1 MVAIGVACQVS
12 SHPAPTPLP
21 SPTPHK
27 PVASA
32 VLQSADVPPSL
43 KPCSASGDID
53 AYLTELQTADSA
65 LAGRMRQQWRSLKK
79 AGAQAGA
86 ISLFASEAAA
96 CSKELGAGGTAKA
109 AASIVIAFG
118 DEGQADRAWLAGV
131 FGFVP
136 PVPGESP
143 PGMVRGAATGLGPSS
158 WTYNRAPVRLASWR
172 RTVFIAL
179 VVLTNLDGNTF
190 QAAASAVDARIH

>member
-1 MVAIGVACQVS
+1 MVAIGAACQVS
-12 SHPAPTPLP
+12 SRTAPTPFAT
-21 SPTPHK
+21 PTPHR
-27 PVASA
+27 PVVSA

-43 KPCSASGDID
+43 KPCSTSGDID
-53 AYLTELQTADSA
+53 AYLTEIQTADNA
-65 LAGRMRQQWRSLKK
+65 LASRVRQQWQALKK
-79 AGAQAGA
+79 VGAQVGA
-86 ISLFASEAAA
+86 ISLFASDASA

-179 VVLTNLDGNTF
+179 VVLTNLDGATF

>member
-1 MVAIGVACQVS
+1 MVAIGAACQVS
-12 SHPAPTPLP
+12 SRPAPTPFP
-21 SPTPHK
+21 SPTPHR

-32 VLQSADVPPSL
+32 VLQAADVPASL

-53 AYLTELQTADSA
+53 AHLTELQTADSA
-65 LAGRMRQQWRSLKK
+65 LAGRMRQQWRSLKQV
-79 AGAQAGA
+79 GAQAGA
-86 ISLFASEAAA
+86 ISLFASDVSA

-118 DEGQADRAWLAGV
+118 DEGQADRAWLVGV

-143 PGMVRGAATGLGPSS
+143 PGMARGAATGLGPSS

-172 RTVFIAL
+172 RTVFIGL